1 MEGGGARTA
10 RLGGH
15 IHEDQIG
22 DERSPIGEVRK
33 VQDRLPAS
41 GLPSGPPTPPA
52 VAVVLVERDDSSEID
67 GGSAVA
73 AFATG
78 FEGLLSARKH
88 APWDQWNLPLASRCR
103 ASPNSGSLFPH
114 PRQRPIPL
122 IHIKR

>member
-22 DERSPIGEVRK
+22 DEGSPIGEVRK

-67 GGSAVA
+67 GG
-73 AFATG
+73 
-78 FEGLLSARKH
+78 EMPWQLLPR
-88 APWDQWNLPLASRCR
+88 ASR
-103 ASPNSGSLFPH
+103 AS
-114 PRQRPIPL
+114 
-122 IHIKR
+122 

>member
-1 MEGGGARTA
+1 MAAWKGVGPGP
-10 RLGGH
+10 LGWV
-15 IHEDQIG
+15 DTFTKT
-22 DERSPIGEVRK
+22 RSEMREAPVGEVRK

-78 FEGLLSARKH
+78 FEGLLRRV
-88 APWDQWNLPLASRCR
+88 PLSTAFRRWRVGPFS
-103 ASPNSGSLFPH
+103 SQPGSYL
-114 PRQRPIPL
+114 
-122 IHIKR
+122 